1 MSFKLDHK
9 EKKTGARAGILK
21 TRRGDI
27 QTPFFMPVGT
37 GGSVKSLTHQ
47 TLKEMGAEIILCN
60 TYHLFLRP
68 GTELIKKFGS
78 LHQFINW
85 ERPILTDSG
94 GFQIFSLQKNA
105 RVNGEGVEFKS
116 HIDGTKFFLT
126 PENVVDIQNILD
138 SDIQMVLDYFAP
150 HPSSRETNHTAMNIT
165 HQWAERAREK
175 FLSSNIKNQQFGIV
189 QGGIH
194 TDLRKL
200 SIDTLKTMEFEGYA
214 IGGLS
219 VGETLGEFRKI
230 IEFLL
235 PLMPEDKPRYLMG
248 SGTPEDILLAVEN
261 GVDMFDC
268 VLPTRNARNG
278 TLFTSKG
285 KLVIKN
291 ERFKSDPEPV
301 DPQCSCYTCRNF
313 SRAYLRHLFISREIN
328 GSILNTIHN
337 VHFYLDFMRQIRYA
351 ISSDGFSD
359 FKNKYI
365 ENQGV

>member
-1 MSFKLDHK
+1 MVFRLDHTD
-9 EKKTGARAGILK
+9 KKTGARAGIL
-21 TRRGDI
+21 TTGRGDI
-27 QTPFFMPVGT
+27 RTPFFMPVGT
-37 GGSVKSLTHQ
+37 GGSVKSLTHR

-68 GTELIKKFGS
+68 GTDLIRTFGS
-78 LHQFINW
+78 LHRFINW
-85 ERPILTDSG
+85 DRPILTDSG

-105 RVNGEGVEFKS
+105 RVNSEGVEFRS

-126 PENVVDIQNILD
+126 PERVVDIQNILD

-150 HPSSRETNHTAMNIT
+150 HPSSRDKNHTAMNIT
-165 HQWAERAREK
+165 HRWAERAREA
-175 FLSSNIKNQQFGIV
+175 FLASGSRNRQFGIV

-200 SIDTLKTMEFEGYA
+200 SIDTLRKMDFEGYA

-219 VGETLGEFRKI
+219 VGETLEEFEKI
-230 IEFLL
+230 ITFLL
-235 PLMPEDKPRYLMG
+235 PLMPEEKPRYLMG

-278 TLFTSKG
+278 TLFTSGG

-291 ERFKSDPEPV
+291 ERYKTDPAPV
-301 DPQCSCYTCRNF
+301 DSECSCYTCRNF

-337 VHFYLDFMRQIRYA
+337 VHFYLDFMRQMRYA
-351 ISSDGFSD
+351 ICSDKFSD
-359 FKNKYI
+359 FKNRYI